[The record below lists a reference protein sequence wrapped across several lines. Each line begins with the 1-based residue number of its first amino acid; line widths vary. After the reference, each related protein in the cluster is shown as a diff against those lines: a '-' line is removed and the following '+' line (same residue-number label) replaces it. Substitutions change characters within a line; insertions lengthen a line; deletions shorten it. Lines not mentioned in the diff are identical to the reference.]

1 MLLTFI
7 AVALGNV
14 VPDFTFELL
23 ENNPGTGRVTCRRY
37 RGPWL
42 IVDNGYLK
50 WSTTIPPFKLSTME
64 KERRWSQWLESLR
77 KDVECT
83 FGILKGRWR
92 ILKIGIRLGGVEVA
106 DNIFKTCCALH
117 NWLLEIDG
125 LDGEWDGVNGQH
137 EVTDVLRHAPAALQR
152 LYVNPALMDLSGM
165 GHGNDVENGVMPSNG
180 QVLEG
185 VMNDDDP
192 PETVRV
198 VRNLSLN
205 YFRRKLIE
213 HFDILFQRKELVWP
227 SHCASLYN

>member
-1 MLLTFI
+1 
-7 AVALGNV
+7 
-14 VPDFTFELL
+14 
-23 ENNPGTGRVTCRRY
+23 
-37 RGPWL
+37 
-42 IVDNGYLK
+42 
-50 WSTTIPPFKLSTME
+50 
-64 KERRWSQWLESLR
+64 
-77 KDVECT
+77 
-83 FGILKGRWR
+83 
-92 ILKIGIRLGGVEVA
+92 
-106 DNIFKTCCALH
+106 
-117 NWLLEIDG
+117 
-125 LDGEWDGVNGQH
+125 
-137 EVTDVLRHAPAALQR
+137 VLRHAPAALQH

-227 SHCASLYN
+227 SHRASLYN

>member
-227 SHCASLYN
+227 SHRASLSN

>member
-1 MLLTFI
+1 MVHHHPSLQTEHYGKRTPMEPMVGI
-7 AVALGNV
+7 A
-14 VPDFTFELL
+14 T
-23 ENNPGTGRVTCRRY
+23 
-37 RGPWL
+37 
-42 IVDNGYLK
+42 
-50 WSTTIPPFKLSTME
+50 
-64 KERRWSQWLESLR
+64 
-77 KDVECT
+77 
-83 FGILKGRWR
+83 KGRGMHFWHS
-92 ILKIGIRLGGVEVA
+92 GGVEVA

-137 EVTDVLRHAPAALQR
+137 EVTDVLRHAPAALQH

-227 SHCASLYN
+227 SHRASLSN